1 MKIKAHIH
9 TPVDDSDMT
18 EKDNYYLDY
27 KGIIAQLVRAV
38 AQLEARIAELE
49 NAQWKF
55 QLKMIFSNI
64 YIYVNYL

>member
-1 MKIKAHIH
+1 MKIKAH

-27 KGIIAQLVRAV
+27 KGITAQLVRAV

-49 NAQWKF
+49 DAQ
-55 QLKMIFSNI
+55 
-64 YIYVNYL
+64 

>member
-27 KGIIAQLVRAV
+27 KGITAQLVRAV

-49 NAQWKF
+49 NAQ
-55 QLKMIFSNI
+55 
-64 YIYVNYL
+64 